1 MKHVMPA
8 APVGRS
14 SRRRLS
20 KGLGFCMAL
29 SLALDRLPH
38 GVAAA
43 YSMGRPIAKHKVD
56 VYFSRITTSG
66 RK

>member
-1 MKHVMPA
+1 
-8 APVGRS
+8 
-14 SRRRLS
+14 
-20 KGLGFCMAL
+20 MAL